1 MQALELFV
9 CAECGSF
16 IQEAP
21 SPTSGRRR
29 TLFVVETAEGRAE
42 PKPVVH
48 TKCLQCGDVKPWVS
62 SCVRRSFVAPR
73 VKPLPTAAETLA
85 DVTLEVRVDVGCLLC
100 GANKDATPGHGIL
113 LDRVDDVSLARRLTC
128 RTCMGQW
135 QG

>member
-48 TKCLQCGDVKPWVS
+48 TKCLQCGDVKPNITIGF
-62 SCVRRSFVAPR
+62 RADGNHPQISF
-73 VKPLPTAAETLA
+73 
-85 DVTLEVRVDVGCLLC
+85 
-100 GANKDATPGHGIL
+100 
-113 LDRVDDVSLARRLTC
+113 
-128 RTCMGQW
+128 
-135 QG
+135 